1 MAHAVTTPQKKS
13 HSTLI
18 AMIALRSHIA
28 SNWPATL
35 GRNFSTSLQYTVS
48 LRSVAVYTE
57 NSLLSEK
64 VKEIDIGVMELLNNK
79 DEVNSLVKPKYA
91 WSLQS
96 HYCIYII

>member
-1 MAHAVTTPQKKS
+1 MCIRAQRYNYIHDCS
-13 HSTLI
+13 
-18 AMIALRSHIA
+18 
-28 SNWPATL
+28 
-35 GRNFSTSLQYTVS
+35 RNFSTSPEYTVS

-79 DEVNSLVKPKYA
+79 DEVNSLVQPKYA